1 MNSAALWRLVTTC
14 LRVSDL
20 IYPPSKN
27 IQLVGNY
34 AGIICSLSSANGIA
48 GIAPLN
54 VEIGGQ
60 ALPTLSR

>member
-1 MNSAALWRLVTTC
+1 MLILVRIM
-14 LRVSDL
+14 LL
-20 IYPPSKN
+20 KH
-27 IQLVGNY
+27 
-34 AGIICSLSSANGIA
+34 

>member
-1 MNSAALWRLVTTC
+1 MHVTPTTAMAFG
-14 LRVSDL
+14 LMLLL
-20 IYPPSKN
+20 IGLMVEGRRTTWIY
-27 IQLVGNY
+27 IGLIV
-34 AGIICSLSSANGIA
+34 LA

>member
-1 MNSAALWRLVTTC
+1 MKKIIAVVILAVFAA
-14 LRVSDL
+14 
-20 IYPPSKN
+20 
-27 IQLVGNY
+27 GF
-34 AGIICSLSSANGIA
+34 